1 MLNQFAVIFS
11 LPYFTWIA
19 LYIVI
24 IIFANR
30 IHQENSYRYGL
41 TLLIFS
47 ILALINNIISLIVQ
61 ISDLYSFLMFQLNLP
76 YGIVHTIMTT
86 FTYLSF
92 GLNLASM
99 ILLVVSVVNI
109 YKTHRANR
117 TE

>member
-1 MLNQFAVIFS
+1 MLNQFQVLFS
-11 LPYFTWIA
+11 LPHFTWIA

-30 IHQENSYRYGL
+30 IHKENSYKYGL

-47 ILALINNIISLIVQ
+47 IIALINNVISFIVQ
-61 ISDLYSFLMFQLNLP
+61 ISDLYSLLLFQLNLP
-76 YGIVHTIMTT
+76 YGFVHTIMTALSW
-86 FTYLSF
+86 LSF

-109 YKTHRANR
+109 YKTHETSR
-117 TE
+117 TV